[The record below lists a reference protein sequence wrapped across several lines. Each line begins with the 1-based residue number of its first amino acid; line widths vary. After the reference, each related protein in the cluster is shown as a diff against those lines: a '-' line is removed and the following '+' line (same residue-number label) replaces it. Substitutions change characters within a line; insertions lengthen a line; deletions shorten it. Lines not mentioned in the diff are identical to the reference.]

1 MTTFD
6 TIVIGAGVIGAAAAR
21 RLALD
26 GSVLVLEQH
35 ELMHERGSSHGGSR
49 IYRHAYVDALHT
61 RLAVRADRLWGELEV
76 ETGERLLFRTG
87 GVDLFAQDDEDAQAM
102 LASLAAAGS
111 PGEHLSRPD
120 LLERFPI
127 FNVPDGT
134 HAVYHPA
141 SAVLPA
147 TRAVATILRSA
158 AARGAELHEREPV
171 LEVLPGPDGVEVR
184 TSRATYA
191 AGRLVIAAGAWLGR
205 LTAELRL
212 PLVVEQQ
219 QVIYLPIRRNAD
231 GTNADGTNA
240 NRPNADR
247 QDADRRD
254 AGAYLVGRM
263 PIFIERRAKQIDG
276 IYGLPAFEYPHAV
289 KVAHHDRTTPLTSA
303 DERDFALDEARAAAT
318 VAAATRLL
326 PGLAG
331 TPIASTTC
339 LYTRTP
345 DEAFIVDRHPL
356 HAQVVLLGGGSG
368 HAFKFGPLFGE
379 LAAELL
385 NGAPAIPEFRADRFA

>member
-35 ELMHERGSSHGGSR
+35 ELLHERGSSHGGSR
-49 IYRHAYVDALHT
+49 IFRHAYVDELHT
-61 RLAVRADRLWGELEV
+61 RLAVRADPLWGELEA

-87 GVDLFAQDDEDAQAM
+87 GVDLFAQEDEDAEAM
-102 LASLAAAGS
+102 LDSLAAAGS
-111 PGEHLSRPD
+111 PGERLSRAD
-120 LLERFPI
+120 LAARFPI
-127 FNVPDGT
+127 FDVPDGT

-147 TRAVATILRSA
+147 TRAVAALLRSA
-158 AARGAELHEREPV
+158 AARGAELREREPV
-171 LEVLPGPDGVEVR
+171 LEVLPGPSGVAVR
-184 TSRATYA
+184 TSRKTYA

-205 LTAELRL
+205 LTADLRL

-219 QVIYLPIRRNAD
+219 QVVYLPIEW
-231 GTNADGTNA
+231 
-240 NRPNADR
+240 NADR
-247 QDADRRD
+247 QNADRQN

-263 PIFIERRAKQIDG
+263 PVFIERRANRIDG

-289 KVAHHDRTTPLTSA
+289 KVAHHDRTTPLKNA
-303 DERDFALDEARAAAT
+303 DERDFALDQARAADT

-326 PGLAG
+326 PGLG
-331 TPIASTTC
+331 DTPIAGTTC

-356 HAQVVLLGGGSG
+356 HANVVLLGGGSG
-368 HAFKFGPLFGE
+368 HAFKFGPLFGD
-379 LAAELL
+379 LAADLL
-385 NGAPAIPEFRADRFA
+385 DGAPAIREFRADRFG

>member
-35 ELMHERGSSHGGSR
+35 EFLHERGSSHGGSR
-49 IYRHAYVDALHT
+49 IYRHAYVDELHT
-61 RLAVRADRLWGELEV
+61 RLAVRADPLWGELEA

-87 GVDLFAQDDEDAQAM
+87 GVDLFAADDDDAATM
-102 LASLAAAGS
+102 LASLARAGS
-111 PGEHLSRPD
+111 PGEHLSRAD
-120 LLERFPI
+120 LAARFPI
-127 FNVPDGT
+127 FDVPDGT

-147 TRAVATILRSA
+147 TRAVATLLRSA

-205 LTAELRL
+205 LAAELRL

-231 GTNADGTNA
+231 GTNAD
-240 NRPNADR
+240 RQDADR
-247 QDADRRD
+247 QDADWRD

-356 HAQVVLLGGGSG
+356 HTHVVLLGGGSG

>member
-26 GSVLVLEQH
+26 GSVLLLEQH
-35 ELMHERGSSHGGSR
+35 EFLHERGSSHGGSR
-49 IYRHAYVDALHT
+49 IYRHAYVDELHT
-61 RLAVRADRLWGELEV
+61 RLAVRADPLWGQLEA
-76 ETGERLLFRTG
+76 ETDERLLFRTG
-87 GVDLFAQDDEDAQAM
+87 GVDLFAADDDDATTM

-111 PGEHLSRPD
+111 PGEHLSRAD
-120 LLERFPI
+120 LAARFPI
-127 FNVPDGT
+127 FDVPAGT

-147 TRAVATILRSA
+147 TRAVAALLRSA
-158 AARGAELHEREPV
+158 AARGAELREREPV
-171 LEVLPGPDGVEVR
+171 LEVRPGASGVEVR
-184 TSRATYA
+184 TPTATYS
-191 AGRLVIAAGAWLGR
+191 AGCLVIAAGAWLGR
-205 LTAELRL
+205 LAPDLRL
-212 PLVVEQQ
+212 LLVVEQQ
-219 QVIYLPIRRNAD
+219 QVIYLPIRPNTSQRNAD
-231 GTNADGTNA
+231 
-240 NRPNADR
+240 RPNADR
-247 QDADRRD
+247 RD
-254 AGAYLVGRM
+254 VGAYLVGRM

-289 KVAHHDRTTPLTSA
+289 KVAHHDRTTPLRSA
-303 DERDFALDEARAAAT
+303 DERDFALDAARAAAT

-326 PGLAG
+326 PGLAD

-356 HAQVVLLGGGSG
+356 HANVVLMGGGSG

-379 LAAELL
+379 LAADLL
-385 NGAPAIPEFRADRFA
+385 NGVPALPAFRADRFG